1 MCTIVSATCSTSNV
15 GSTMIAP
22 FGCGLPSA
30 DLAVMGVAALPMSI
44 WPQAMLYLRPSSE
57 VDFVR
62 PVMAC
67 LVDVYGDESG
77 RGTWAEIEPLLM
89 IRPPIGCCAFIILI
103 ACWVQRNVPVR
114 FVSTTRCQSS

>member
-1 MCTIVSATCSTSNV
+1 MLTIVSATCSTSNV
-15 GSTMIAP
+15 GSTMIEPPACGAP
-22 FGCGLPSA
+22 CA
-30 DLAVMGVAALPMSI
+30 DFAVMGVAALPMSI

-57 VDFVR
+57 VDLVR

-67 LVDVYGDESG
+67 LVDVYGAESG

-89 IRPPIGCCAFIILI
+89 IRPPIGSWAFIMLM